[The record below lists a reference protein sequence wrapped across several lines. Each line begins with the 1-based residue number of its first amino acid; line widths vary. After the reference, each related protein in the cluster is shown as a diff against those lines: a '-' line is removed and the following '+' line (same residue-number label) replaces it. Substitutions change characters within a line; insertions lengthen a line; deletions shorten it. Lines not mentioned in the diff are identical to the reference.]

1 MDEAKRNL
9 HGMKTRALTI
19 IGVEGDHVPLLVD
32 CETETRD
39 KQEQSTHQPAGTTKT
54 THMLFRN
61 EGEGASHP
69 LHLTGINFVVVR
81 VGNRRQ
87 RVGPLGLCRPPC
99 RGPPRSRPRPLPHA
113 RLGWCGGFRGGGGVE
128 RGTGSAEA

>member
-19 IGVEGDHVPLLVD
+19 IGVEGDHVPLLV
-32 CETETRD
+32 E
-39 KQEQSTHQPAGTTKT
+39 
-54 THMLFRN
+54 
-61 EGEGASHP
+61 
-69 LHLTGINFVVVR
+69 GINFVVVR